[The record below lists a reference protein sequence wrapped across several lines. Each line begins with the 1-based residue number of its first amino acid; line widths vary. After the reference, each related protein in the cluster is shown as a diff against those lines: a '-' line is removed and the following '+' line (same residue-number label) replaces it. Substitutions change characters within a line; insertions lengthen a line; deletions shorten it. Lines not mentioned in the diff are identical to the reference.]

1 MDMGTGKT
9 KTAIDYACIQEQLG
23 NIKQVLVVCPL
34 SAIGVW
40 NLQVLE
46 HCGSKTLRWKVVN
59 YDRTFRYTIN
69 RRDKETGDLKSVTE
83 VDHFTELAH
92 YLQDAPTL
100 VVFDEGHSLA
110 NPNSKRTKASFVL
123 SQLAARVL
131 NMTGTPIR
139 NHPLDQFGQY
149 RNIDEGI
156 LGGSWGVFKR
166 TYGVW
171 GGYGGHQLIKLIN
184 LKQLFQRIEPYTYAC
199 KLEDCVDMPKRGA
212 PEIVPVSLV
221 ESRKIYD
228 KMAAEALV
236 YFEDIEFEAPMVL
249 TRLLR
254 LSQLTGG
261 YLASNEH
268 KRRVGREKERVF
280 KDLMQGY
287 MENEVQ
293 KVVVYVRFI
302 DDLRTVAA
310 ACKEVG
316 YHVIPFYGKIKQDQR
331 DRFIAH
337 FEESDKLTVFASQ
350 IATGSLSIS
359 LAAAHDTVYYS
370 LSYDYVQFEQSMRRT
385 WRPPQKMPCNYKVL
399 MATDTVDEYIWV
411 ALRSKQAVAQLI
423 HTKPELIGE
432 MIR

>member
-9 KTAIDYACIQEQLG
+9 KVAIDYAGIQEQLG
-23 NIKQVLVVCPL
+23 NIEQALVVCPL
-34 SAIGVW
+34 SAMGVW
-40 NLQVLE
+40 NLQILE
-46 HCGSKTLRWKVVN
+46 HSGSDTLRWKVVN
-59 YDRTFRYTIN
+59 YDRTFRYSIT
-69 RRDKETGDLKSVTE
+69 RRDKESGDITSITE
-83 VDHFTELAH
+83 VDHFTELAE
-92 YLQDAPTL
+92 YLQAAPTL
-100 VVFDEGHSLA
+100 IVFDEGHALA
-110 NPNSKRTKASFVL
+110 NPNSKRTKASYVM
-123 SQLAARVL
+123 SRLAARVL

-139 NHPLDQFGQY
+139 SHPLDQFSQY
-149 RNIDEGI
+149 RNVDEGI

-166 TYGVW
+166 TYAVW
-171 GGYGGHQLIKLIN
+171 GGYGGNQLIKLMN
-184 LKQLFQRIEPYTYAC
+184 QKQLFQRLAPYTYTC

-212 PEIVPVSLV
+212 PEIVPVSLQ
-221 ESRKIYD
+221 ESRKYYD
-228 KMAAEALV
+228 RMAAEALV
-236 YFEDIEFEAPMVL
+236 YFEDIEFSAPMVL

-261 YLASNEH
+261 HLVGNGNN
-268 KRRVGREKERVF
+268 RRVGREKERVF

-293 KVVVYVRFI
+293 KVVVYMRFI
-302 DDLRTVAA
+302 DDLRTVASV
-310 ACKEVG
+310 CKDVG
-316 YHVIPFYGKIKQDQR
+316 YHVIPFYGKIGRDQR

-337 FEESDKLTVFASQ
+337 FEESKKPTVFASQ

-359 LAAAHDTVYYS
+359 LTPAHDTVYYS

-411 ALRSKQAVAQLI
+411 ALRTKHSVAQLI
-423 HTKPELIGE
+423 HTKPELIPE